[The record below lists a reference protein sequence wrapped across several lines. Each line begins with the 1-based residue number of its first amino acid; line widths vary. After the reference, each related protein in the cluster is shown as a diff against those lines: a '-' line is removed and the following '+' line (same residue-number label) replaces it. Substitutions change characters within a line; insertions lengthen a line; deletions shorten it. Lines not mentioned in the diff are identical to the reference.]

1 MYVAMPDTEEEEEEE
16 EEEKV
21 VAERLVL
28 RMRDSDL
35 SPPSSRRILD

>member
-1 MYVAMPDTEEEEEEE
+1 MYVAMPETEEEEEEE

-35 SPPSSRRILD
+35 SPPSRRILE